1 MCMCS
6 VDIIDKTENIGYT
19 YGQLYVFEALSC
31 RGRNIMDKVNGLMMS
46 GVESAAQMF
55 IGQAFLRLIDRILW
69 IVEKS
74 VQWSLP
80 SQEVSAKENGK
91 TFGEVEL
98 VRPLPWIIFLPALL
112 FLRIIRIG
120 LDALGAI
127 LGYPQVE
134 PSDMVRV
141 IQRGRRRIR
150 AIKSSGLKSM
160 RLRST
165 PAIKD
170 RATTMREAS
179 RNLAKS
185 IRLTLSTLSCLDSAS
200 KTSPSP
206 PPTKIRVSNVL
217 AAVPP
222 MSEETSG
229 IDSAVGSPN
238 QDYSKRKYS
247 EIGTDE
253 SSLDESDEE
262 TLISKINRLADASD
276 SDKDFSISDCP
287 SVGRSETS
295 ASESEADVSIPLSEV
310 EDLKAEKEEMEK
322 QWCDNPQ
329 CTKTTGDNELHK
341 LTECLVKLEK
351 LNAQPSINGSKDQ
364 EEPEKDMR
372 ETLATNGVGNDRDTA
387 YYSPI
392 SWKSVSPEVSIPSDK
407 QDNHIDVGEK
417 PMNEL
422 NNGQLYGGEE
432 INEDCDIGSKNS
444 CASGFSGQQTGESIK
459 EKQRSSSQSSG
470 GGAIKHHQKH
480 KRGNYGNRKKK

>member
-1 MCMCS
+1 
-6 VDIIDKTENIGYT
+6 
-19 YGQLYVFEALSC
+19 
-31 RGRNIMDKVNGLMMS
+31 MDKVNGLIMS
-46 GVESAAQMF
+46 GMESAAQMF

-80 SQEVSAKENGK
+80 SEEVSAKENGK
-91 TFGEVEL
+91 TFGKADL

-165 PAIKD
+165 PVIK
-170 RATTMREAS
+170 
-179 RNLAKS
+179 
-185 IRLTLSTLSCLDSAS
+185 
-200 KTSPSP
+200 
-206 PPTKIRVSNVL
+206 
-217 AAVPP
+217 VPP

-262 TLISKINRLADASD
+262 TLISKINRLANASD

-351 LNAQPSINGSKDQ
+351 LNAQPRINGSKDQ
-364 EEPEKDMR
+364 EEPETTAVVAEKDMP
-372 ETLATNGVGNDRDTA
+372 ETLATNGVGHDRDTA

-417 PMNEL
+417 PMDEL

-444 CASGFSGQQTGESIK
+444 CASGVSGQQTGESIK

-470 GGAIKHHQKH
+470 GGASKHHQKH
-480 KRGNYGNRKKK
+480 KRGNYVDS

>member
-1 MCMCS
+1 
-6 VDIIDKTENIGYT
+6 
-19 YGQLYVFEALSC
+19 
-31 RGRNIMDKVNGLMMS
+31 MDKVNGLIMS
-46 GVESAAQMF
+46 GMESAAQMF

-74 VQWSLP
+74 VQCSLP
-80 SQEVSAKENGK
+80 SEEVSAKENGK
-91 TFGEVEL
+91 TFGKADL

-150 AIKSSGLKSM
+150 AIKSSGLK
-160 RLRST
+160 T
-165 PAIKD
+165 
-170 RATTMREAS
+170 
-179 RNLAKS
+179 
-185 IRLTLSTLSCLDSAS
+185 
-200 KTSPSP
+200 
-206 PPTKIRVSNVL
+206 
-217 AAVPP
+217 
-222 MSEETSG
+222 G

-262 TLISKINRLADASD
+262 TLISKINRLANASD

-322 QWCDNPQ
+322 QGCDNLQ
-329 CTKTTGDNELHK
+329 CTETTCDNELH
-341 LTECLVKLEK
+341 TSASESE
-351 LNAQPSINGSKDQ
+351 AD
-364 EEPEKDMR
+364 
-372 ETLATNGVGNDRDTA
+372 
-387 YYSPI
+387 
-392 SWKSVSPEVSIPSDK
+392 VSIPLSEVEDLKAEKEEMEK
-407 QDNHIDVGEK
+407 QGCDNLQCTETTCD
-417 PMNEL
+417 NEL
-422 NNGQLYGGEE
+422 HV
-432 INEDCDIGSKNS
+432 
-444 CASGFSGQQTGESIK
+444 
-459 EKQRSSSQSSG
+459 
-470 GGAIKHHQKH
+470 KHLE
-480 KRGNYGNRKKK
+480 